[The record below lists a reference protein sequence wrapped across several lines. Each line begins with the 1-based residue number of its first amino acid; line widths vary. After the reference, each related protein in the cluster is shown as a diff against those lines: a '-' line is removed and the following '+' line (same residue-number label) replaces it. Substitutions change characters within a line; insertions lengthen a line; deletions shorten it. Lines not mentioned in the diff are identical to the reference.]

1 MKYDLIETGKRIAGI
16 RKQNGLTQE
25 QFAERLYVTLSH
37 ISKIEIGKKGAS
49 IEMLVDIAYKFD
61 VSLDYLILGNVKDD
75 EKEIQETIREAID
88 ALVKAE
94 TKLKNMH

>member
-1 MKYDLIETGKRIAGI
+1 
-16 RKQNGLTQE
+16 
-25 QFAERLYVTLSH
+25 
-37 ISKIEIGKKGAS
+37 
-49 IEMLVDIAYKFD
+49 MLVDIAYKFD